1 MKKTLLFIQMVAFG
15 LMASNASAELCPS
28 FNWTSLS
35 WAASDIVVA
44 GADKDTPGQW
54 IVQEVWHGNLKPK
67 QRISLPLL
75 KNRSRTISPSLFAPK
90 QQASTPQKVTDERVV
105 LFLERKSPK
114 HLPPATAPG
123 SPASRD
129 PMPLKQ
135 GPPVLVPACPFWKG
149 DSLHVSMAWVHKGKL
164 FAWQQMMNPG
174 PSLLQALNMDE
185 ATFKKHVK
193 KELAARGQLAEA
205 LSEKEPKKR
214 ALALSKLLRS
224 ENYSLKTAA
233 LQALGDC
240 GPSALPILRPLLYTS
255 FYQQTVVPVMYHA
268 VGPKRWP
275 AEAMRIFQ
283 IDLPYWKLQS
293 DALSKGWWDDGSLAT
308 REELK
313 NHYYRLRSCLFWLKV
328 SKQPLT
334 PELREQI
341 RAIQKLWASTPS
353 LASSTEIV
361 SLCKTL
367 LNPQPPSPPKKPRP
381 K

>member
-15 LMASNASAELCPS
+15 LMAPNASAEEGPS
-28 FNWTSLS
+28 FNWRSLS

-54 IVQEVWHGNLKPK
+54 IVKEVWHGDLKPK
-67 QRISLPLL
+67 QRISLPPR
-75 KNRSRTISPSLFAPK
+75 KERSRTISPSLFAPK
-90 QQASTPQKVTDERVV
+90 QQASPPQKVTDERVV
-105 LFLERKSPK
+105 LFLDHKFPK
-114 HLPPATAPG
+114 HISPVQAPG

-129 PMPLKQ
+129 PISPN
-135 GPPVLVPACPFWKG
+135 VLVPACPFWKG

-164 FAWQQMMNPG
+164 YAWQQMKTSG

-185 ATFKKHVK
+185 ATFKTHIK

-205 LSEKEPKKR
+205 VSEKEPKKR

-224 ENYSLKTAA
+224 ENYTLKTAA

-293 DALSKGWWDDGSLAT
+293 DALSKGWWDDGSLAS
-308 REELK
+308 RVELK

-341 RAIQKLWASTPS
+341 RAIQNLWASKPS
-353 LASSTEIV
+353 LAPGTEIL

-367 LNPQPPSPPKKPRP
+367 LNPQPLSPPKKPRP